1 MSRPNK
7 WTYEKVKEITKEFQ
21 GESLNSLK
29 KIHGLGAVYYFIQ
42 KNGYSPEEFGLV
54 RKKIKEDQQY
64 RGEYSDSPE
73 WSSYKNMR
81 LRCYDPKHRAYKWYG
96 GRGIKVCDRWME
108 TPYGFLTMVRDLGEK
123 PTPKHQIDRIDED
136 KDYSP
141 ENCVWSSHKDNQ
153 HRRKKNSNYPN
164 RVKPNKHT
172 INPGDRFGKY
182 TVIRELETV
191 RTRQFLCSTPEGT
204 NRQMRINSLLRY
216 TKED

>member
-7 WTYEKVKEITKEFQ
+7 WTYERVMEVAQDYQ

-29 KIHGLGAVYYFIQ
+29 KKHGLSGLHSFV
-42 KNGYSPEEFGLV
+42 KRHGYSAEEFGLV
-54 RKKIKEDQQY
+54 DRKIRQDCQH
-64 RGEYSDSPE
+64 RGKYTNSSE

-96 GRGIKVCDRWME
+96 ERGVKVCDRWME
-108 TPYGFLTMVRDLGEK
+108 TPYGFLNMIDDLGEK

-153 HRRKKNSNYPN
+153 YRRKKNSNYPN
-164 RVKPNKHT
+164 TRRPNKHV
-172 INPGDRFGKY
+172 INPGDKFGKY

-191 RTRQFLCSTPEGT
+191 RRRYFLCKELHTGKIF
-204 NRQMRINSLLRY
+204 QIRIDRLL
-216 TKED
+216 KKSEE